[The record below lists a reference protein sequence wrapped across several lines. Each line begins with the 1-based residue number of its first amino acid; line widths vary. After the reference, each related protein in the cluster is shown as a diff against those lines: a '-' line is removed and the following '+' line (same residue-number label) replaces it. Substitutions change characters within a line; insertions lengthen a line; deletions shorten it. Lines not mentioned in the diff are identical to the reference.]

1 MGKPLFILLSCP
13 FFLLRFYRTFRYNP
27 GTIPDMADTKKRSSI
42 LPYFILLGMAI
53 SVFAADEIELPD
65 GTKFEADVML
75 YKTGRLMMIKK
86 DGSRVV
92 MAITDIKRASFEPP
106 AGSFMPIIFPGGQRG
121 QAMVQDYDEGFFNL
135 LTMEGADKSLRPN
148 EIAAIQFRTKS
159 TIASDAA
166 ETEAR
171 KSEDP
176 KVKEA
181 ANKRIS
187 DEDLAEVPATL
198 SVELPKKII
207 EGIIDQ
213 LELRAELEALNNDFE
228 GGKKTDSR
236 IKKVNE
242 EIKKMNLEVSLAV
255 RSMTEKNSKELE
267 RCKKDFEKLEEKQL
281 EYAKRDKDIEPILAE
296 KAKVE
301 ALLKQHT
308 DIKNALNWN
317 CTRLDNPHRDSAWT
331 LVGRPAPTTELYVF
345 GKGRAKL
352 DKTSREGVTVYTF
365 WSTKNRDSQKMLP
378 ALANL
383 SRAYARD
390 PLHIYTINLGDNMET
405 LKKVM
410 PKLPRQ
416 PRLHHAIAVKDAKGK
431 SANELYRA
439 MLIPS
444 TYIIDQEG
452 KVYALHIAGT
462 SKVLGLINEDL
473 EALLKKPAEVAAPR
487 RR

>member
-1 MGKPLFILLSCP
+1 MA
-13 FFLLRFYRTFRYNP
+13 Y
-27 GTIPDMADTKKRSSI
+27 TIKRSSI
-42 LPYFILLGMAI
+42 IRCFILLGMAI

-86 DGSRVV
+86 DGSKVV
-92 MAITDIKRASFEPP
+92 MAVTDIKRASFEPP
-106 AGSFMPIIFPGGQRG
+106 EGSFMPMIFPGGQRSK
-121 QAMVQDYDEGFFNL
+121 AMVQDYDEGSFNL
-135 LTMEGADKSLRPN
+135 LTMEGEDKSLRPN
-148 EIAAIQFRTKS
+148 EIVAIQFRTKS

-166 ETEAR
+166 EAAAR

-176 KVKEA
+176 KVKEVV
-181 ANKRIS
+181 NKRIS
-187 DEDLAEVPATL
+187 DEDLAEVPPTL
-198 SVELPKKII
+198 SVELPKKLID
-207 EGIIDQ
+207 GILDQ
-213 LELRAELEALNNDFE
+213 LDLRAELEALNNDFE

-242 EIKKMNLEVSLAV
+242 EIKEMNSEVSGAV
-255 RSMTEKNSKELE
+255 SSMTEKNSKELE
-267 RCKKDFEKLEEKQL
+267 RCKKDFEKLEKKQL
-281 EYAKRDKDIEPILAE
+281 DYAKRDKDIEPILAE
-296 KAKVE
+296 KVKVE
-301 ALLKQHT
+301 AVRKQHT
-308 DIKNALNWN
+308 DIRNALYWN
-317 CTRLDNPHRDSAWT
+317 CTRLDNPGRDSAWA

-352 DKTSREGVTVYTF
+352 DKKSREGVTVYMF
-365 WSTKNRDSQKMLP
+365 WSTKNRESQKMLP
-378 ALANL
+378 ALAHL
-383 SRAYARD
+383 SRAYAKD

-405 LKKVM
+405 LKMVM

-431 SANELYRA
+431 SANELYQA

-452 KVYALHIAGT
+452 KVHALYISGT

-473 EALLKKPAEVAAPR
+473 EALLKKPGNVTAPR